1 MIVIVQWIFALRQK
15 KTFDVKKHLN
25 EKVSIVVPF
34 RNEEKNI
41 KNLILSLT
49 SQSFPKELFEII
61 LIDDH
66 SGDQSVALIQS
77 LLEKESNLRLLKL
90 EEQTGKKA
98 AIRLGIEKSQ
108 SDLIITT
115 DADCVHDPNWLNL
128 MVNSFLNEKPM
139 LLCAAVK
146 FSTLD
151 KDWKKVFN
159 LEQAALMAATAG
171 SIKSGNA
178 FMCNGANL
186 MFPKALYLELKD
198 EELKTNLASGDDV
211 FLLHALKQKFG
222 KESNISFLTAKEA
235 IVSTPFPSSWKE
247 FLNQKIRW
255 AQKGKYY
262 KDKSAR
268 LYGLS
273 ILLANLS
280 LFISFFAVFF
290 NQMSFGQFAFI
301 FGLKCLLDFLL
312 LRQIQ
317 SWYPIKNAIVNVTLL
332 SFLYP
337 FYTVGIALLSLLYR
351 PVWKGRKI

>member
-1 MIVIVQWIFALRQK
+1 MILQWVIALRK
-15 KTFDVKKHLN
+15 KNSLKLSEYSN

-41 KNLILSLT
+41 KNLIQSLLS
-49 SQSFPKELFEII
+49 QNFPKEQFEII

-66 SGDQSVALIQS
+66 SEDQSVALVQS
-77 LLEKESNLRLLKL
+77 FLEKEINLRLLKL
-90 EEQTGKKA
+90 EEYTGKKA
-98 AIRLGIEKSQ
+98 AIRLGVEKSQ

-151 KDWKKVFN
+151 KGWKKVFN

-186 MFPKALYLELKD
+186 MFPKALYLELKE

-211 FLLHALKQKFG
+211 FLLHAVKQKFG
-222 KESNISFLTAKEA
+222 KEANISFLTAKET
-235 IVSTPFPSSWKE
+235 IVSTPFPNSWKE

-255 AQKGKYY
+255 AQKGRHY
-262 KDKSAR
+262 KDKSAK
-268 LYGLS
+268 LYGFS

-280 LFISFFAVFF
+280 LFISFFAVFL
-290 NQMSFGQFAFI
+290 NQMLFAHFCLI
-301 FGLKCLLDFLL
+301 FGIKCLLDFLL

-317 SWYPIKNAIVNVTLL
+317 SWYKIKNAIVNVTLL